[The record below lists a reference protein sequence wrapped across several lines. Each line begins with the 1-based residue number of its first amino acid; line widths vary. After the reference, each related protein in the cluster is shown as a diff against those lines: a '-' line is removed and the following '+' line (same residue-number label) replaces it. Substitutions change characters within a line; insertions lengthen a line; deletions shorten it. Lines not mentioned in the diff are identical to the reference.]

1 METIMFKH
9 VQTIMGWTRMNWKW
23 SGAPFFWDDLI
34 FSQQIHDSPDREK
47 RELYWTAMFY
57 HPSLSMSSRFS
68 LEPIFGE
75 LCNVSSKEWLIVF
88 QTGWGL
94 PVFILAFWT
103 HVRSGN
109 GSTQTLQVDIKVGQS
124 PNNRFIAPFWWV
136 LSGSREIGF
145 WWVFPKHEA

>member
-34 FSQQIHDSPDREK
+34 FSQQIHDSP
-47 RELYWTAMFY
+47 ELYLTPMFY